1 MAGTDKT
8 RNTLG
13 GGPSII
19 LVRPQLGENIGTAAR
34 AMLNCGLTDLRL
46 VEPRDDWPNWRA
58 EAAASGADTVLQ
70 NARLF
75 SSPAEAAGDLRHL
88 YATTARP
95 RDMHKHLVT
104 PRQAALEM
112 RRHFAR
118 GEECGILF
126 GPERTGLTN
135 DEITT
140 AGTLVQVPLNPSF
153 SSLNLAQ
160 AVLLMSYEWFQAA
173 DETPPRQVTD
183 EGRTRA
189 SFAELLNFFQHLE
202 EQLDDGGFLNLPELR
217 PVMIRNI
224 RNLFLR
230 AGLSDQEV
238 RTLHGIVTALSGRRK
253 GRKD

>member
-8 RNTLG
+8 RESLD
-13 GGPSII
+13 GGPAII
-19 LVRPQLGENIGTAAR
+19 LVRPQLGENIGTSAR

-46 VEPRDDWPNWRA
+46 VDPRDGWPNWRA
-58 EAAASGADTVLQ
+58 EAAASGADDVLQ
-70 NARLF
+70 KARLF
-75 SSPAEAAGDLRHL
+75 PSPPEAVADLHHV
-88 YATTARP
+88 YATTARS

-112 RRHFAR
+112 RRHSAR
-118 GEECGILF
+118 GETCGILF

-135 DEITT
+135 DEVTV
-140 AGTLVQVPLNPSF
+140 ADTLVQVPLNPAF

-160 AVLLMSYEWFQAA
+160 AVLLISYEFFQA
-173 DETPPRQVTD
+173 DDHTPPRQVTD
-183 EGRTRA
+183 EGRKRA
-189 SFAELLNFFQHLE
+189 TFADLLNFFEHLE
-202 EQLDDGGFLNLPELR
+202 EQLDDGGFLKPPHLR

-253 GRKD
+253 GQRD